1 MSVQDAGKR
10 KDKHECGNSFLMF
23 WKAILGVDF
32 TICDRLNFPYEME
45 EQR

>member
-10 KDKHECGNSFLMF
+10 KDKHECGNSFLIF

-32 TICDRLNFPYEME
+32 TICDRLNFPDGMG
-45 EQR
+45 EQK